1 VRNILVGAL
10 VLSLSGSPAL
20 AQSLHDRPAP
30 IAQTLRESALVEG
43 AKFAAAQ
50 AAQAEEPY
58 RPGGMSPAYFW
69 TSVGL
74 MIGGAGFLTTGALVR
89 NSDSDTCDD
98 IAADSN
104 VDCEDIGTGMMIV
117 GGGLVGSGLLVWVIG
132 KNKAKAVGNP
142 QIVATPRGVALRG
155 RIQF

>member
-1 VRNILVGAL
+1 MRNVLVGAL

-30 IAQTLRESALVEG
+30 ITHTLRESALVEG

-50 AAQAEEPY
+50 AEQEEAY

-74 MIGGAGFLTTGALVR
+74 MIGGAGFLGTGALVAD
-89 NSDSDTCDD
+89 SDSDACDEIEED
-98 IAADSN
+98 TD
-104 VDCEDIGTGMMIV
+104 VDCEDIGTVMMV
-117 GGGLVGSGLLVWVIG
+117 SGAGLVGAGVLVWILG
-132 KNKAKAVGNP
+132 KNKAKAAGNP
-142 QIVATPRGVALRG
+142 QIVATPRGVTFRG
-155 RIQF
+155 RIEF